1 MKGKMLDHKW
11 FDFSKTVVNE
21 MACVKKNENLLIL
34 ADTWTDLGIAE
45 LCFEA
50 GRNIGAKTNMHVF
63 PMMKHN
69 DVSELDE
76 IVSNAILASDVII
89 GLCETMF
96 IEKEATRKAR
106 KKGARVSSTM
116 LRGMEEFAI
125 EGLLNVD
132 YNKMLQESNKISEI
146 WRKTKLCN
154 VSCPNGTNISFSLEG
169 RPVDIGDGISD
180 KPGEA
185 DFFPGVDVNIAP
197 IEKTIN
203 GKIVVDGCIDP
214 GNGIVNELI
223 TLNLKNGVI
232 TDIEGGKD
240 ANLFLNNLESAND
253 EKVFHLC
260 HFTLGLNPVAKKSNN
275 MHECEHVVGAV
286 TFGFGD
292 QDPGFKGTIGEAKL
306 HSDVVIMSPK
316 IILDNQT
323 LVENNKIIN
332 M

>member
-1 MKGKMLDHKW
+1 MLDHKW
-11 FDFSKTVVNE
+11 FDFAKVVVNE

-34 ADTWTDLGIAE
+34 ADTWTDLGVAE

-50 GRNIGAKTNMHVF
+50 GRNIGAKSNLHVF
-63 PMMKHN
+63 PLMAHD

-76 IVSNAILASDVII
+76 ILSNAIIASDVII

-96 IEKEATRKAR
+96 IEKKATRMAR
-106 KKGARVSSTM
+106 EKGTRISSAI

-132 YNKMLQESNKISEI
+132 YNKMMMESKKISET

-154 VSCPNGTNISFSLEG
+154 VSCSNGTDISFSLEG

-185 DFFPGVDVNIAP
+185 DFFPGVDINIAP
-197 IEKTIN
+197 IENTIN
-203 GKIVVDGCIDP
+203 GKIVVDGCIAP
-214 GNGIVNELI
+214 GNGIVDELI
-223 TLNLKNGVI
+223 TLNLVNGVI
-232 TDIEGGKD
+232 ENIEGGKD
-240 ANLFLNNLESAND
+240 ASLFLKSLESAND
-253 EKVFHLC
+253 QKVFHLC
-260 HFTLGLNPVAKKSNN
+260 HFTLGLNPAAKKSNN

-292 QDPGFKGTIGEAKL
+292 QDPSFKGTVGEAKL

-316 IILDNQT
+316 ITLDNEI
-323 LVENNKIIN
+323 LVENNKIFSK
-332 M
+332 

>member
-1 MKGKMLDHKW
+1 MIEHKW
-11 FDFSKTVVNE
+11 FDFAKTVVNE

-34 ADTWTDLGIAE
+34 ADTWTDLSVAE

-50 GRNIGAKTNMHVF
+50 GRGVGAKTNLLVF
-63 PMMKHN
+63 PMMQHD
-69 DVSELDE
+69 DVSELDAM
-76 IVSNAILASDVII
+76 VSNAIHASDVVI

-96 IEKEATRKAR
+96 LEKKATREAR
-106 KKGARVSSTM
+106 KNGTRISSTI

-132 YNKMLQESNKISEI
+132 YNKMLDESKEISEI

-154 VSCPNGTNISFSLEG
+154 VSCSNGTNISFSLEG
-169 RPVDIGDGISD
+169 RPVDIGDGVSD

-197 IEKTIN
+197 IEETIN
-203 GKIVVDGCIDP
+203 GEIVVDGCIAP
-214 GNGIVNELI
+214 GNGIVDELM
-223 TLNLKNGVI
+223 TLTLKNGVI
-232 TDIEGGKD
+232 DEIKGGKD
-240 ANLFLNNLESAND
+240 ADNFLKSLESAND

-260 HFTLGLNPVAKKSNN
+260 HFTLGLNPAAKKSNN

-292 QDPGFKGTIGEAKL
+292 QDPSFEGTVGEAKI
-306 HSDVVIMSPK
+306 HSDVVIMSPT
-316 IILDNQT
+316 IVLDDKK
-323 LVENNKIIN
+323 LVENNKIISR
-332 M
+332 

>member
-1 MKGKMLDHKW
+1 MLDHKW
-11 FDFSKTVVNE
+11 FDFAKVVVNE

-34 ADTWTDLGIAE
+34 ADTWTDLGVAE

-50 GRNIGAKTNMHVF
+50 GRNIGAKSNLHVF
-63 PMMKHN
+63 PLMAHD

-76 IVSNAILASDVII
+76 ILSNAIIASDVII

-96 IEKEATRKAR
+96 IEKKATRMAR
-106 KKGARVSSTM
+106 EKGTRISSAI

-132 YNKMLQESNKISEI
+132 YNKMMLESKKISET

-154 VSCPNGTNISFSLEG
+154 VSCSNGTDISFSLEG

-185 DFFPGVDVNIAP
+185 DFFPGVDINIAP
-197 IEKTIN
+197 IENTIN
-203 GKIVVDGCIDP
+203 GKIVVDGCIAP
-214 GNGIVNELI
+214 GNGIVDELI
-223 TLNLKNGVI
+223 TLNLVNGVI
-232 TDIEGGKD
+232 ENIEGGKD
-240 ANLFLNNLESAND
+240 ASLFLKSLENAND
-253 EKVFHLC
+253 QKVFHLC
-260 HFTLGLNPVAKKSNN
+260 HFTLGLNPAAKKSNN

-292 QDPGFKGTIGEAKL
+292 QDPGVKGTVGEAKL

-316 IILDNQT
+316 ITLDNEI
-323 LVENNKIIN
+323 LVENNKIFSK
-332 M
+332 

>member
-1 MKGKMLDHKW
+1 MLDHKW
-11 FDFSKTVVNE
+11 FDFAKAVVNE

-34 ADTWTDLGIAE
+34 ADTWTDITVAE

-50 GRNIGAKTNMHVF
+50 GRNLGAKTNLMVF
-63 PMMKHN
+63 PMMPHD
-69 DVSELDE
+69 DVSELDP
-76 IVSNAILASDVII
+76 ILSNAILAADVVI

-96 IEKEATRKAR
+96 LEKDATRKAR
-106 KKGARVSSTM
+106 KNGTRISSTI

-132 YNKMLQESNKISEI
+132 YNKMLDESKEISEI
-146 WRKTKLCN
+146 WKKTKLCN
-154 VSCPNGTNISFSLEG
+154 VSCSNGTNISFSLEG
-169 RPVDIGDGISD
+169 RPVDIGDGISN

-197 IEKTIN
+197 IEETIN
-203 GKIVVDGCIDP
+203 GEIVVDGCIAP
-214 GNGIVNELI
+214 GNGIVDELI
-223 TLNLKNGVI
+223 TLILKNGVI
-232 TDIEGGKD
+232 TSVKGGKD
-240 ANLFLNNLESAND
+240 ANKFLKSLESAND

-260 HFTLGLNPVAKKSNN
+260 HFTLGLNPAAKKSNN

-292 QDPGFKGTIGEAKL
+292 QDPSFEGKVGEAKL
-306 HSDVVIMSPK
+306 HSDVVIMSPT

-323 LVENNKIIN
+323 LVENNKIISR
-332 M
+332 

>member
-1 MKGKMLDHKW
+1 MLDHKW
-11 FDFSKTVVNE
+11 FDFAKVVVNE

-34 ADTWTDLGIAE
+34 ADTWTDLGVAE

-50 GRNIGAKTNMHVF
+50 GRNIGAKSNLHVF
-63 PMMKHN
+63 PLMAHD

-76 IVSNAILASDVII
+76 ILSNAIIASDVII

-96 IEKEATRKAR
+96 IEKKATRMAR
-106 KKGARVSSTM
+106 EKGTRISSAI

-132 YNKMLQESNKISEI
+132 YNKMMLESKKISET

-154 VSCPNGTNISFSLEG
+154 VSCSNGTDISFSLEG

-185 DFFPGVDVNIAP
+185 DFFPGVDINIAP
-197 IEKTIN
+197 IENTIN
-203 GKIVVDGCIDP
+203 GKIVVDGCIAP
-214 GNGIVNELI
+214 GNGIVDELI
-223 TLNLKNGVI
+223 TLNLVNGVI
-232 TDIEGGKD
+232 ENIEGGKD
-240 ANLFLNNLESAND
+240 ASLFLKSLESAND
-253 EKVFHLC
+253 QKVFHLC
-260 HFTLGLNPVAKKSNN
+260 HFTLGLNPAAKKSNN

-292 QDPGFKGTIGEAKL
+292 QDPGFKGTVGEAKL

-316 IILDNQT
+316 ITLDNEI
-323 LVENNKIIN
+323 LVENNKIFSK
-332 M
+332 

>member
-1 MKGKMLDHKW
+1 MLDHKW
-11 FDFSKTVVNE
+11 FDFAKVVVNE

-34 ADTWTDLGIAE
+34 ADTWTDLGVAE

-50 GRNIGAKTNMHVF
+50 GRNIGAKSNLHVF
-63 PMMKHN
+63 PLMAHD

-76 IVSNAILASDVII
+76 ILSNAIIASDVII

-96 IEKEATRKAR
+96 IEKKATRMAR
-106 KKGARVSSTM
+106 EKGTRISSAI

-132 YNKMLQESNKISEI
+132 YNKMMLESKKISET

-154 VSCPNGTNISFSLEG
+154 VSCSNGTDISFSLEG

-185 DFFPGVDVNIAP
+185 DFFPGVDINIAP
-197 IEKTIN
+197 IENTIN
-203 GKIVVDGCIDP
+203 GKIVVDGCIAP
-214 GNGIVNELI
+214 GNGIVDELI
-223 TLNLKNGVI
+223 TLNLVNGVI
-232 TDIEGGKD
+232 ENIEGGKD
-240 ANLFLNNLESAND
+240 ASLFLKSLENAND
-253 EKVFHLC
+253 QKVFHLC
-260 HFTLGLNPVAKKSNN
+260 HFTLGLNPAAKKSNN

-292 QDPGFKGTIGEAKL
+292 QDPGFKGTVGEAKL

-316 IILDNQT
+316 ITLDNEI
-323 LVENNKIIN
+323 LVENNKIFSK
-332 M
+332 

>member
-1 MKGKMLDHKW
+1 MLDHKW
-11 FDFSKTVVNE
+11 FDFAKVVVNE

-34 ADTWTDLGIAE
+34 ADTWTDLGVAE

-50 GRNIGAKTNMHVF
+50 GRNIGAKSNLHVF
-63 PMMKHN
+63 PLMAHD

-76 IVSNAILASDVII
+76 ILSNAIIASDVII

-96 IEKEATRKAR
+96 IEKKATRMAR
-106 KKGARVSSTM
+106 EKGTRISSAI

-132 YNKMLQESNKISEI
+132 YNKMMLESKKISET

-154 VSCPNGTNISFSLEG
+154 VSCSNGTDISFSLEG

-185 DFFPGVDVNIAP
+185 DFFPGVDINIAP
-197 IEKTIN
+197 IENTIN
-203 GKIVVDGCIDP
+203 GKIVVDGCIAP
-214 GNGIVNELI
+214 GNGIVDELI
-223 TLNLKNGVI
+223 TLNLVNGVI
-232 TDIEGGKD
+232 ENIEGGKD
-240 ANLFLNNLESAND
+240 ASLFLKSLESAND
-253 EKVFHLC
+253 QKVFHLC
-260 HFTLGLNPVAKKSNN
+260 HFTLGLNPAAKKSNN

-292 QDPGFKGTIGEAKL
+292 QDPSFKGTVGEAKL

-316 IILDNQT
+316 ITLDNEI
-323 LVENNKIIN
+323 LVENNKIFSK
-332 M
+332 